1 MSTIPKTPLWLEI
14 KTEYIDANLEN
25 VVDYL
30 SRCCQNENKDE
41 FFHTTLDLLRQRV
54 QQLTESLSSTPIAE
68 VDDAPDKEETK
79 HRILLLGSY
88 ILSAEDKGDD
98 LFRRAFFFF
107 LTSLYS
113 LAPVEFQEELVDT
126 ALDCLTRKK
135 VENAG
140 FRWSDLTEFQ
150 PEPFIYRFSREIRFS
165 KEQAPEMW
173 YQGHGSI
180 RFADGVLNLVQK
192 NRVDAALKWSTYSLS
207 IPVMDE
213 KIAVLSPSGDK
224 LKQSDRSDFDK
235 VDRFTQVYIRE
246 MIKTTPS
253 PAQKLKQYEIG
264 EIIPVRFTGV
274 SSMGDMLVESVE
286 GDHEKLSGMVPA
298 RANSTLFYTT
308 ADLARFVRSGEVFD
322 AEIIGLGKKG
332 ATFSVA
338 KTLVSTIVKD
348 VCQTKAEVLA
358 VLKDMKREQM
368 IWWTEDG
375 YPAYCPVD
383 SNMNGDY
390 QIGDFA
396 LVYISSASDNGY
408 IYCTPGGSSSETFKV
423 EESKDNGISYF
434 VYPEDYRFPE
444 KTETA
449 EIGLPEVKGLLR
461 LLFSYQK
468 SLSKP
473 SERYRILSVCRII
486 ASMTG
491 DGDALGYIEFV
502 ADYLKDLVMFAENNY
517 DLVKPL
523 DGDSTGDPLLKRRA
537 DIIRILRN
545 YGADGESEFLS
556 DVIHNGKDELLVKI
570 AKLVQSCNRI
580 DDVISASMKN
590 VIKREITKSLAI
602 ETEENT
608 NLEETTGVYLG
619 IENSQQEFKTSF
631 LVAPSGAYDK
641 NQEHNIFRDVCSFL
655 NTSLGGTLYLGV
667 NDLGYVNGLDL
678 EMENLKKKAGNAYS
692 GIDGY
697 IRYIQDRAR
706 QYFDLDVI
714 AHLKIEPLYDNRVVA
729 IRIEPYGY
737 SVVEFM
743 AVPYIRI
750 NSESVRMTQALRR
763 EIEGQRLLSA
773 REKTANITSILDAI
787 KDKRQMTFHNYSSS
801 SSGEIK
807 DYSVEPFALTGTHSH
822 VWCYDLS
829 ERICKQFK
837 ISRIGNAQILQDS
850 WQHQSEHHKDKTD
863 VFHMSGKK
871 AWPVTLD
878 MDLMAKNLLVE
889 EYPDTETLVK
899 PSEKEDD
906 RWILD
911 TDVYSFAGITRFY
924 VGLAEHI
931 RIVSDSPELKR
942 SIGEYV
948 AKIRP

>member
-14 KTEYIDANLEN
+14 KTEYLDANLEN

-54 QQLTESLSSTPIAE
+54 QQLTVSLSSTAIAE
-68 VDDAPDKEETK
+68 VDDAPDKDETR
-79 HRILLLGSY
+79 HRLLLLGSY
-88 ILSAEDKGDD
+88 ILSAENRESD
-98 LFRRAFFFF
+98 LYRRAFFFF

-113 LAPVEFQEELVDT
+113 LSPVEFQEELVDI
-126 ALDCLTRKK
+126 AIDCLTRKK

-140 FRWSDLTEFQ
+140 FCWNDLTEFQ
-150 PEPFIYRFSREIRFS
+150 PEPFVYRFRQEVRFS
-165 KEQAPEMW
+165 KEHAPEMW

-180 RFADGVLNLVQK
+180 RLADGDLNLVQK

-213 KIAVLSPSGDK
+213 KISVLSPSGDK
-224 LKQSDRSDFDK
+224 LKLSDRSDFDK
-235 VDRFTQVYIRE
+235 VDRFTQEYIRE
-246 MIKTTPS
+246 MKKTTPS
-253 PAQKLKQYEIG
+253 PDQRLRQYELG
-264 EIIPVRFTGV
+264 EIVPVRFTGV
-274 SSMGDMLVESVE
+274 NPLGDMLVESVE
-286 GDHEKLSGMVPA
+286 GDHETVCGMIPA

-308 ADLARFVRSGEVFD
+308 ANLARFVRIGEVFD
-322 AEIIGLGKKG
+322 AEIIGIGKKG

-338 KTLVSTIVKD
+338 KTLVSSIIKD
-348 VCQTKAEVLA
+348 VCQTQVEVLA
-358 VLKDMKREQM
+358 VLKDIKRGQM
-368 IWWTEDG
+368 TWWTADG
-375 YPAYCPVD
+375 YPAYCPQEG
-383 SNMNGDY
+383 NGNY
-390 QIGDFA
+390 QVGDFA
-396 LVYISSASDNGY
+396 IVYISSASANGY
-408 IYCTPGGSSSETFKV
+408 VHCTPIGSSNNTFEV
-423 EESKDNGISYF
+423 EDSKDHGISYF
-434 VYPEDYRFPE
+434 VYPEDYRFAE

-449 EIGLPEVKGLLR
+449 ELGLPEVKGLLR

-468 SLSKP
+468 SLSQP
-473 SERYRILSVCRII
+473 SERYRILSVCRIM
-486 ASMTG
+486 AAMTG
-491 DGDALGYIEFV
+491 DSDALGYIEFV
-502 ADYLKDLVMFAENNY
+502 ADYLKDLVMFAENKY

-523 DGDSTGDPLLKRRA
+523 DGGSTDDPLLKRRA
-537 DIIRILRN
+537 DIVRILRT
-545 YGADGESEFLS
+545 YGEDAESAFLS
-556 DVIHNGKDELLVKI
+556 EVIHNEKDELLVKI

-631 LVAPSGAYDK
+631 LVAPPSAYDK

-667 NDLGYVNGLDL
+667 NDLGYINGLEV

-714 AHLKIEPLYDNRVVA
+714 AHLKIEPLYDNQVVA
-729 IRIEPYGY
+729 ISIEPYGY

-743 AVPYIRI
+743 EVPYIRI

-822 VWCYDLS
+822 VWCYDLTDK
-829 ERICKQFK
+829 ICKQFK
-837 ISRIGNAQILQDS
+837 ISRIGNAQILQDG
-850 WQHQSEHHKDKTD
+850 WQHESEHHKDKTD

-878 MDLMAKNLLVE
+878 IDLMAKNLLVE
-889 EYPDTETLVK
+889 EYPETETLVK
-899 PSEKEDD
+899 PSLNEAD

-911 TDVYSFAGITRFY
+911 TEVYSFAGITRFY

-931 RIVSDSPELKR
+931 RIVSDSPELKK
-942 SIGEYV
+942 SIEDYLK
-948 AKIRP
+948 KIKP